1 MEEINQEQQAEPKK
15 MTTTIKVMTIL
26 TFIGC
31 AYSLIT
37 AVTYLNPQLTLEMQ
51 LEPLQRMLEK
61 AEENSGNEMMVNIYL
76 KSMDNVRI
84 LFENKYLYAISSLV
98 GVGLCVFGAVEM
110 RKMNRMGF
118 YAYVSGQ
125 ILPLLASLAI
135 TGWNI
140 ASGSMFIVSFL
151 FFGIFILIYAFQ
163 LKHMR

>member
-1 MEEINQEQQAEPKK
+1 MENPTLDPQSESIK

-31 AYSLIT
+31 VYSLIT
-37 AVTYLNPQLTLEMQ
+37 AISYINPQLTLEMQ
-51 LEPLQRMLEK
+51 LEPLQQMLDK
-61 AEENSGNEMMVNIYL
+61 AEETSGNEMMVNIYL
-76 KSMDNVRI
+76 KNMDNVRI
-84 LFENKYLYAISSLV
+84 LFENKYLFAIISLI
-98 GVGLCVFGAVEM
+98 GVGLCVYGAVEM
-110 RKMNRMGF
+110 RKMKKTGF

-140 ASGSMFIVSFL
+140 ASGSTFIVSLL

>member
-37 AVTYLNPQLTLEMQ
+37 AISYLNPQLTLEMQ

-140 ASGSMFIVSFL
+140 ASGSTFIVSFL

>member
-1 MEEINQEQQAEPKK
+1 MENPTLDPQSESIK

-31 AYSLIT
+31 VYSLIT
-37 AVTYLNPQLTLEMQ
+37 AISYINPQLTLEMQ
-51 LEPLQRMLEK
+51 LEPLQQMLDK
-61 AEENSGNEMMVNIYL
+61 AEETSGNEMMVNIYL

-84 LFENKYLYAISSLV
+84 LFENKYLFAIISLI
-98 GVGLCVFGAVEM
+98 GVGLCVYGAVEM
-110 RKMNRMGF
+110 RKMKKTGF

-140 ASGSMFIVSFL
+140 ASGSTFIVSLL

>member
-1 MEEINQEQQAEPKK
+1 
-15 MTTTIKVMTIL
+15 
-26 TFIGC
+26 
-31 AYSLIT
+31 
-37 AVTYLNPQLTLEMQ
+37 
-51 LEPLQRMLEK
+51 
-61 AEENSGNEMMVNIYL
+61 MMVNIYL

-84 LFENKYLYAISSLV
+84 LFENKYLFAIISLI
-98 GVGLCVFGAVEM
+98 GVGLCVYGAVEM
-110 RKMNRMGF
+110 RKMKKTGF

-140 ASGSMFIVSFL
+140 ASGSTFIVSLL

>member
-37 AVTYLNPQLTLEMQ
+37 AISYLNPQLTLEMQ

-84 LFENKYLYAISSLV
+84 LFENKYLYAISSL
-98 GVGLCVFGAVEM
+98 GGHTRF
-110 RKMNRMGF
+110 NITTF
-118 YAYVSGQ
+118 
-125 ILPLLASLAI
+125 AS
-135 TGWNI
+135 
-140 ASGSMFIVSFL
+140 
-151 FFGIFILIYAFQ
+151 
-163 LKHMR
+163 

>member
-1 MEEINQEQQAEPKK
+1 MENPTLDPQSEPKA
-15 MTTTIKVMTIL
+15 MTKTINVMTIL

-31 AYSLIT
+31 VYSLIT
-37 AVTYLNPQLTLEMQ
+37 AVSYINPQLTLEMQ
-51 LEPLQRMLEK
+51 LQPLQQMLDK
-61 AEENSGNEMMVNIYL
+61 AEETSGNEMMVNIYL

-84 LFENKYLYAISSLV
+84 LFENKYLFAIISLI

-110 RKMNRMGF
+110 RKMKKTGF

-125 ILPLLASLAI
+125 MLPLLASLAI

-140 ASGSMFIVSFL
+140 ASGSTFIVSFL
-151 FFGIFILIYAFQ
+151 FYGIFILIYAFQ